1 MNILFENSDTYLLNV
16 FLAYFCFS
24 IYFKFLEKETSKFT
38 STLVITLVCGV
49 FTIFCM
55 SFPITIFKGNLIDF
69 RQVPLI
75 VGALYGGR
83 KVALILTG
91 ILLGYRLYLGIPNF
105 HIAFLLYSS
114 ICVLLFLVIP
124 FFRKIECLKRKLLTA
139 ASTSVVSALI
149 TSIAVPLLSPA
160 VFTLDYLMFIVSVVI
175 LQTVGVLFFVLVN
188 EKAKKNKILS
198 NEIKKLEKLKTVS
211 TIAASISH
219 EVRNP
224 LTVTKGFLQMLRE
237 PNLSDKDK
245 KFYINTA
252 LEALEKA
259 ESTITDYLTFAKP
272 SLGNIE
278 ILDLHRQLISLKNF
292 IEPYAAMNNV
302 VIEMK
307 LEEDVYIAGEK
318 EKVHQCLINIL
329 KNGIEAMPQG
339 GKLKI
344 SLNRLGNEA
353 TVTISDTG
361 IGMNKEQL
369 ERLGTPFF
377 TTKDIGTGLGTMVV
391 YSVVK
396 SMGGNITIDS
406 KPDKGTRFS
415 VILPVAQYSDL

>member
-24 IYFKFLEKETSKFT
+24 IYFKFLERETSKFT
-38 STLVITLVCGV
+38 STLVITFVCGV

-69 RQVPLI
+69 RQVPLV

-91 ILLGYRLYLGIPNF
+91 ILLGYRLYLGVPNF

-124 FFRKIECLKRKLLTA
+124 FFRKVDCLKRKLLIA
-139 ASTSVVSALI
+139 AGTSVVSALI

-160 VFTLDYLMFIVSVVI
+160 VFTLDYLLFIVIVVI
-175 LQTVGVLFFVLVN
+175 LQTTGVLFFVLAN

-224 LTVTKGFLQMLRE
+224 LTITKGFLQLLRE

-245 KFYINTA
+245 TFYINTA

-259 ESTITDYLTFAKP
+259 EATITDYLTFAKP
-272 SLGNIE
+272 SLENIE
-278 ILDLHRQLISLKNF
+278 ILDLHEQLISLKNF

-307 LEEDVYIAGEK
+307 LEEDVYISGEK

-361 IGMNKEQL
+361 VGMNKEQL

-406 KPDKGTRFS
+406 KPGKGTRFS
-415 VILPVAQYSDL
+415 VVLPVAPKSI

>member
-16 FLAYFCFS
+16 FLVYFCFS

-38 STLVITLVCGV
+38 STLVIILVCGV
-49 FTIFCM
+49 FTILCM
-55 SFPITIFKGNLIDF
+55 NFPITVFKGNLIDF

-83 KVALILTG
+83 KVAFILTG
-91 ILLGYRLYLGIPNF
+91 ILLGCRFYLELPNF

-114 ICVLLFLVIP
+114 IFILLFLVIP
-124 FFRKIECLKRKLLTA
+124 FFRKMTHLKGKLIIA
-139 ASTSVVSALI
+139 AGTSVVSAFI
-149 TSIAVPLLSPA
+149 TSVAVPLLSPA
-160 VFTLDYLMFIVSVVI
+160 VFTLDYLIFIVIVVI
-175 LQTVGVLFFVLVN
+175 LQTIGVLFFVLVN
-188 EKAKKNKILS
+188 EKAKRNKILS
-198 NEIKKLEKLKTVS
+198 NEIAKLEKLKTVS

-237 PNLSDKDK
+237 PDLSDKDK
-245 KFYINTA
+245 NFYINTA
-252 LEALEKA
+252 LEGLEKA
-259 ESTITDYLTFAKP
+259 EATITDYLTFAKP
-272 SLGNIE
+272 SLENIE
-278 ILDLHRQLISLKNF
+278 ILDLRKQLISLKNF
-292 IEPYAAMNNV
+292 IEPYASMNNV
-302 VIEMK
+302 EIEIH
-307 LEEDVYIAGEK
+307 LEENIYIAGEK
-318 EKVHQCLINIL
+318 EKVHQFLINIL

-344 SLNRLGNEA
+344 RLDRFGNDA
-353 TVTISDTG
+353 MVTIEDTG

-369 ERLGTPFF
+369 ERLGSPFF

-396 SMGGNITIDS
+396 SMGGRITIDS
-406 KPDKGTRFS
+406 EPGNGTRFS
-415 VILPVAQYSDL
+415 VILPAADHPII